1 MFFYKA
7 VFINK
12 IYQKLFTFFR
22 SGKALK
28 YSKKLVR
35 NALIFCVFCVIG
47 LKYHCAFSMVT
58 GLP

>member
-35 NALIFCVFCVIG
+35 NTLIFFVFSV
-47 LKYHCAFSMVT
+47 
-58 GLP
+58 